1 MAGSARNFW
10 RGQMGLFQTLL
21 AKAEGGPAKIPATR
35 RDLYARGFAESES

>member
-21 AKAEGGPAKIPATR
+21 AKAESAPANVPPTR
-35 RDLYARGFAESES
+35 RDLYA